1 MTGGEVKLGST
12 NPFDPP
18 IVDPN
23 FLSTDFD
30 IKTIVAG
37 FKLAKRFTT
46 ARAWEGFIGAP
57 WEPLESAETDEEIT
71 QYARNHCS
79 RYVDPVDNSSL
90 EADVTGRV

>member
-1 MTGGEVKLGST
+1 MTGGEVKLGSA

-30 IKTIVAG
+30 INTIVAG

-46 ARAWEGFIGAP
+46 ARAWEGFIGTP
-57 WEPLESAETDEEIT
+57 WEPLGSAETDEEIA
-71 QYARNHCS
+71 QYARNHSS
-79 RYVDPVDNSSL
+79 RYVDPVDHSSL
-90 EADVTGRV
+90 EADVTGRA